1 MDYRFLNNICYTLD
15 QICLLRVTRLCRLSM
30 NFCLSHTGQL
40 FFYYFQVTCTGHFT
54 QKFPVSEL
62 RHDVEVLIIEPYNAC
77 PNQVGIC
84 VQQENELTLGPT
96 YQMLRL
102 LKGIY

>member
-1 MDYRFLNNICYTLD
+1 MSFAGYTSLSPQYEFLPLAHWSI
-15 QICLLRVTRLCRLSM
+15 I
-30 NFCLSHTGQL
+30 
-40 FFYYFQVTCTGHFT
+40 FYYFQVTCTGHFT